1 MSLRINKKKVL
12 FLCTYNSVRSQ
23 MAEGLLRAGYGDRF
37 NVYSAGTH
45 PSGVNPNAIAVMK
58 EIGIDISVQRSKG
71 VEEFGDLNFDYCV
84 SVCDQANEACPVK
97 PAAVKYIHNS
107 FADPG
112 LYKGKP
118 EDVLN
123 AFRSS
128 RDEIKHWIEKIFKDL

>member
-1 MSLRINKKKVL
+1 MSSSTNKKKVL

-23 MAEGLLRAGYGDRF
+23 MAEGLLRASYGDRF
-37 NVYSAGTH
+37 DVYSAGTH
-45 PSGVNPNAIAVMK
+45 PSGVNPNATEVMK
-58 EIGIDISVQRSKG
+58 EIGVDISGQRSKG
-71 VEEFGDLNFDYCV
+71 VEEFDAVKFDYCV
-84 SVCDQANEACPVK
+84 SVCDQANETCPVK

-112 LYKGKP
+112 LYEGKQ

-128 RDEIKHWIEKIFKDL
+128 RDEIKDWIEKIFKDL